1 MSNLDPVVQIGD
13 WYYQVVY
20 GLLWPANSPDLTEPG
35 IRLEPRLHSLLN
47 YFLLHPNTLLAK
59 DTLIE
64 KVWPV
69 EEGTDAAVM
78 RAVGALRKVLGDDV
92 RSPSYIAT
100 VSKKGYCWL
109 AEIKQVELF
118 SVKLPVEPLSDSKS
132 LPTISS
138 GLAKRPLPWRF
149 IAATAALIL
158 LSCASLAFVLAKY
171 TAAPLV
177 RLPDTIT
184 PISALSGQEYWPLL
198 NAEHSHVVYQ
208 HKAPDQSLLQWSV
221 QNLSDLK
228 VEYLPQL
235 YRQLSAAVW
244 QSEQDILF
252 RAATASEACA
262 FYRQQLW
269 PKAEHAQLLW
279 PCNRVLPQA
288 LVRWQQQWLW
298 ADTESAS
305 NDMLIMAATEG
316 QEATQLLRFSAPW
329 RALNAMLADG
339 DNLFFLAQRSFSS
352 SGIYHLTLPDGQLEL
367 IKSLP
372 YKVAQFSWWSR
383 SQLLLSPVGAELE
396 IYDLNSNEQQRLGAL
411 TRELAQAV
419 KSPGQV
425 LATQYLDYTTDIY
438 NVNPNS
444 DLQAALSTS
453 PWHVSNR
460 SERLL
465 AVSSQG
471 AAFVSERSG
480 HAQVWLT
487 QGRDSAQLSRFNELQ
502 QVQQLLWH
510 NDNLLVLVNNQLFS
524 LDQNSAALTPYPIPH
539 EVPGRFASCNNVLY
553 WTALTEHGWQL
564 FREQDTNK
572 QTRHQDVV
580 DVRCG
585 PDNSLLLQF
594 ANQPSLGLLQDS
606 VLTTLSLILDW
617 RDIEPE
623 QWFTDEQGVYWL
635 DKATH
640 SLMSYYW
647 QNAKLESQVWPEQ
660 TLPLAIYRQDDG
672 NGLGYVVRQRPYD
685 TDIVWLKNRR

>member
-118 SVKLPVEPLSDSKS
+118 SVKLPVEPLSDSNS
-132 LPTISS
+132 LPTTLA
-138 GLAKRPLPWRF
+138 GAAKRPLPWRF

-158 LSCASLAFVLAKY
+158 LSCASLAFVLAKF

-198 NAEHSHVVYQ
+198 NAAHSHVVYQ

-228 VEYLPQL
+228 VEHLPQQ

-252 RAATASEACA
+252 RAATDTAACA

-269 PKAEHAQLLW
+269 PKAEHAQPLW
-279 PCNRVLPQA
+279 SCNRVLPQA
-288 LVRWQQQWLW
+288 LVRWQQRWLW

-305 NDMLIMAATEG
+305 ADTLIMTASEG
-316 QEATQLLRFSAPW
+316 DDATQLLRLGAPW
-329 RALNAMLADG
+329 RMLTAMLADG
-339 DNLFFLAQRSFSS
+339 DTLYFLAQRSFNS
-352 SGIYHLTLPDGQLEL
+352 SGIYRLTLPDGQLKL

-383 SQLLLSPVGAELE
+383 SQLLLSPIGAELE
-396 IYDLNSNEQQRLGAL
+396 IYDLQSGEQQRLGAL
-411 TRELAQAV
+411 TRELVQAV

-438 NVNPNS
+438 SVNRNL
-444 DLQAALSTS
+444 DLQAAPSAS

-465 AVSSQG
+465 AVSAQG

-487 QGRDSAQLSRFNELQ
+487 QGRDNAQLSRLNEQQ

-510 NDNLLVLVNNQLFS
+510 NDNLLVLVNNQLF
-524 LDQNSAALTPYPIPH
+524 LLEQNSAALTPYPIPH
-539 EVPGRFASCNNVLY
+539 EVPGRFASCNNALY
-553 WTALTEHGWQL
+553 WTALTEQGWQL
-564 FREQDTNK
+564 FREQDTK
-572 QTRHQDVV
+572 IQIWYQDVV

-585 PDNSLLLQF
+585 PNDSLLLQF
-594 ANQPSLGLLQDS
+594 DNKTSLGLLQDS
-606 VLTTLSLILDW
+606 VLTTLSVQLDW

-623 QWFTDEQGVYWL
+623 QWFTDEQGLYWL

-640 SLMSYYW
+640 SLMRYYW

-660 TLPLAIYRQDDG
+660 NFPLAIYRQDDG

>member
-1 MSNLDPVVQIGD
+1 MVQIGD

-59 DTLIE
+59 DTLID

-118 SVKLPVEPLSDSKS
+118 SVKLPVESESDSND
-132 LPTISS
+132 LPSTETGS
-138 GLAKRPLPWRF
+138 ATRPLPWRF
-149 IAATAALIL
+149 IAATAVLIL
-158 LSCASLAFVLAKY
+158 LICASFAFVLAKY
-171 TAAPLV
+171 TAEPLV
-177 RLPDTIT
+177 RLPDSIT

-198 NAEHSHVVYQ
+198 NATHSHVVYQ

-228 VEYLPQL
+228 VEYLPRQ

-244 QSEQDILF
+244 QSEQGILF
-252 RAATASEACA
+252 RAATDTTACT

-269 PKAEHAQLLW
+269 PEAEEAQPLW

-305 NDMLIMAATEG
+305 NDMLIMTASEG
-316 QEATQLLRFSAPW
+316 QDATLLLRFRAPW
-329 RALNAMLADG
+329 RALSAMLADG
-339 DNLFFLAQRSFSS
+339 DNLYFLAQRSFSS
-352 SGIYHLTLPDGQLEL
+352 SGIYRLSLPDGQVKLV
-367 IKSLP
+367 KSLP
-372 YKVAQFSWWSR
+372 YKVSQFSWWSR

-396 IYDLNSNEQQRLGAL
+396 IYDLNSNEQLRLGAL

-438 NVNPNS
+438 SVNRSS
-444 DLQAALSTS
+444 DRQVVPSAS

-487 QGRDSAQLSRFNELQ
+487 QGRDSAQLSRFNEQQ

-510 NDNLLVLVNNQLFS
+510 NDNLLVLVNNQLLV
-524 LDQNSAALTPYPIPH
+524 LDQQSAAFTPYPIPH

-553 WTALTEHGWQL
+553 WTALSVHGWQL
-564 FREQDTNK
+564 FREQDN
-572 QTRHQDVV
+572 QTQTWYQDVV

-585 PDNSLLLQF
+585 PNDGLLLQF
-594 ANQPSLGLLQDS
+594 VNKSGLGLLQDS
-606 VLTTLSLILDW
+606 ALTTLPLELDW

-623 QWFTDEQGVYWL
+623 QWFTDELGVYWL
-635 DKATH
+635 DKATY
-640 SLMSYYW
+640 SLRYYDW
-647 QNAKLESQVWPEQ
+647 QSGQIVSLVWPESEF
-660 TLPLAIYRQDDG
+660 PLAIYQHETG
-672 NGLGYVVRQRPYD
+672 TGVGYVVRQRPYD